1 MSAFVGLF
9 CSSIRIPLTLDN
21 ESLAHELQETKS
33 RAFELEQREAKL
45 NVENLS
51 LLSKLQELHVTLK
64 DKNVELKDKNRYNGS
79 D

>member
-1 MSAFVGLF
+1 M
-9 CSSIRIPLTLDN
+9 TLDN

-64 DKNVELKDKNRYNGS
+64 DKNVELKEKNRYNGS